1 MPRLI
6 LNIEDNKFQA
16 FLSYLRTLDYVSI
29 DEGSDVPQWQ
39 KDEVA
44 RRLALIDSG
53 KMGVRSWDEAEKDV
67 FRK

>member
-6 LNIEDNKFQA
+6 LNIEDNQFQA

-29 DEGSDVPQWQ
+29 DERSDVPQWQ
-39 KDEVA
+39 QDEVA

-53 KMGVRSWDEAEKDV
+53 KMGVRGWDEAEKDI